1 MESTP
6 ALTASDRGRAPSRLS
21 TARTPSRATLR
32 VARAIAEA
40 VFARDGH
47 APPQERLSWLDG
59 ELEDFL
65 ARAGT
70 RSRVMLTFSFWLVA
84 VAAPL
89 SFGRWARL
97 EALQLAERI
106 RALAALERA
115 LPEPLLAVKALLCL
129 IYYEHPDAAREVGV
143 VAPHLIAIELR
154 APARLPGADER
165 SRP

>member
-6 ALTASDRGRAPSRLS
+6 VLSASAHGRKPSRLS
-21 TARTPSRATLR
+21 SARAPSGATLR

-47 APPQERLSWLDG
+47 APPEERLSWLDA

-65 ARAGT
+65 ARAGAQ
-70 RSRVMLTFSFWLVA
+70 SRLMLTFSLWLVA

-89 SFGRWARL
+89 SFRRWARL
-97 EALQLAERI
+97 EALPLGDRVQ
-106 RALAALERA
+106 ALAALERA

-143 VAPHLIAIELR
+143 RAPHLIAIGLS
-154 APARLPGADER
+154 GER
-165 SRP
+165 SLP